1 MKVPLEI
8 SYRNIVKNNSIESL
22 IRSKVR
28 KLERIHND
36 IISCHTAVE
45 KPQKDVKGG
54 SPYRVRISLR
64 IPRSPEIVVT
74 SEPGEGGSREKLD
87 AIVRASFERMSRQ
100 LKSATELKRKEIKF
114 HSLQKNRIST

>member
-8 SYRNIVKNNSIESL
+8 SYRNIAKDNSTELL
-22 IRSKVR
+22 IRNKVR

-36 IISCHTAVE
+36 IISCHAVVE
-45 KPQKDVKGG
+45 MPQKDVKGG

-64 IPRSPEIVVT
+64 IPHSPEIVV
-74 SEPGEGGSREKLD
+74 SREPGEGSGREKLD
-87 AIVRASFERMSRQ
+87 AVIRDSFEKMSRQ

-114 HSLQKNRIST
+114 HSLQKHRLSA